1 MVQGGLSVSPV
12 RDTFIVDISFSSASP
27 EVAALIANSVVD
39 AYIKRNLDARFKE
52 VKKVSDWMNESLGGI
67 STQLESSESKLQR
80 YRSKEDLLD
89 VGKGATGFMTEQ
101 LDDLSNKVIKERIA
115 YNELRVLK
123 RQADRFSK
131 MPLEEVLN
139 NPSIYRHPTLSEVKT
154 EEVAS
159 TRRLA
164 ELKKRYGPKHP
175 KMKQAVNE
183 VEAIQNRYRQL
194 IPSIIRG
201 IDEDFEVSRQNLA
214 SLEKQF
220 ESLKKKVQSA
230 NAKGFELER
239 LQQDVEGNRKLRD
252 LFMEEYKQT
261 SLNSS
266 FETDRVRVV
275 EAAVVPTFPSKPNK
289 RRIIIMSVLLAMFVG
304 IGLAFLIDFLDQT
317 IKTSEDVERKLGLA
331 AMGLLPELD
340 KKKVK
345 KGEIVPER
353 AYLDDESSNFSET
366 IRTIRTSITLSA
378 LDKPHKVILC
388 TSSVPGEGK
397 TTLACNVALSMSQLE
412 KTLIFDADM
421 RRPSS
426 KKIFGYDHRSAGM
439 SELLAGTA
447 EFKDVI
453 HKVEGSNLHVI
464 TAGAVPIDPLD
475 LLASKKFHWLIDEL
489 SKNFERI
496 IVDSPPVA
504 LVSDAVLLSSLV
516 DAVIYVVKSDSTNTK
531 VVNASIQKLRRVNAH
546 IIGVVVNN
554 VDMKKMSKY
563 YGYGYGK
570 YYGDGYYSYGE
581 EYKKS

>member
-1 MVQGGLSVSPV
+1 
-12 RDTFIVDISFSSASP
+12 
-27 EVAALIANSVVD
+27 
-39 AYIKRNLDARFKE
+39 
-52 VKKVSDWMNESLGGI
+52 
-67 STQLESSESKLQR
+67 
-80 YRSKEDLLD
+80 
-89 VGKGATGFMTEQ
+89 
-101 LDDLSNKVIKERIA
+101 
-115 YNELRVLK
+115 
-123 RQADRFSK
+123 

-496 IVDSPPVA
+496 IVDTPPVA

-581 EYKKS
+581 EYKKT